1 MEGGKARSIR
11 ATAVAKR
18 MASRGF
24 LLVLKREITS
34 LPIRHH
40 TASKPQEVLRR
51 LGRRRMIRE
60 LQAAKS
66 GCHLLQSPP
75 QAQVANRA
83 LSSSRGIKLQSLM
96 LLHALVAT
104 RFRAVTELSEKRGVW
119 SQTCFARAVPHS
131 KRLTS
136 V

>member
-66 GCHLLQSPP
+66 CQRSVVYGLRLALL
-75 QAQVANRA
+75 
-83 LSSSRGIKLQSLM
+83 
-96 LLHALVAT
+96 
-104 RFRAVTELSEKRGVW
+104 
-119 SQTCFARAVPHS
+119 VPFHIP
-131 KRLTS
+131 RD
-136 V
+136 